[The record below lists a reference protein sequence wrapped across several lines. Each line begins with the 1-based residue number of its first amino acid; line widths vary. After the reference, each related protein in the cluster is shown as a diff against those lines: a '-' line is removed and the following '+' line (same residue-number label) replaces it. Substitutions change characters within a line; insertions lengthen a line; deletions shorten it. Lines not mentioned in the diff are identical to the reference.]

1 MTNQQISRIVAGN
14 DFSMEITVLAPEYE
28 IDNTQW
34 IDFDITSCNNIAVN
48 LICVKDQVVIPLDW
62 HIKEDTTNVIIADV
76 KGKYLHSKTVY
87 ALEITGVDAEGRSWR
102 YKNKQVFSI
111 VDATSQA
118 ALAPSLMA
126 DPLELNATVCLAVKV
141 MPIEVE
147 GPQGPQ
153 GEKGEDGII
162 GMDGPQGPQGVQGA
176 KGQDGII
183 GRDGAQG
190 TQGDRGVDG
199 VQGPQGER
207 GADGAVSFDELT
219 PEQIEELRGPQGDK
233 GSKGDQGELGPQGET
248 GETGPQGVTG
258 SRGPQGNKGE
268 IGETGPQGSQGKQG
282 QKGDRGDQGYQGDIG
297 PMGPQGKQGQKGAQG
312 DQGEQGDIGPR
323 GRDGET
329 GPIGPQ
335 GDQGEQ
341 GPIGRQG
348 NRGYQGD
355 EGPQGQDGPQGKT
368 GKIGPQ
374 GEQGDIGDVGPQGR
388 QGKAGPQGE
397 MGETGPDGPQGRTG
411 RQGMMGEQGDQGEQ
425 GPQGETG
432 VQGPQGDIGD
442 TGPIGL
448 TGVQGPQGDIGQQ
461 GDIGETGPQGEQGE
475 IGYQGDQGEQGPQ
488 GQRGPQGN
496 QGDQGDHVYVISVDT
511 EEDPNYAEVTMTFN
525 DGFQGQFAVRHG
537 HQGNQGNTGPQGP
550 MGQQGEGWI
559 FGTEISGSAVYHYI
573 NVTDRDPAIGTLY
586 LNTNTKE
593 CYQFIG
599 RTSDEVAS
607 HPNTQTWLWSGQI
620 IGQQGNQGQRGNGIS
635 STTQI
640 SEPTIDLQTGQVVNH
655 YAVIYNNGDMDYF
668 DVKDGMQGPQGVQ
681 GPANGPQGV
690 QGSKGDIG
698 PQGNQG
704 KQGIKGAQGPK
715 GEIGDTGLQGSKGD
729 IGPQGDQGDTGAQGP
744 QGEKGQDGIIGQ
756 DGVQGP
762 QGAQG
767 DQGDTGVQG
776 PQGEKGQDGI
786 IGQDGAQGPQGAKG
800 EIGPQGPAGDGANA
814 EDFWFVES
822 DLSQNLR
829 FNDENLYIPFLK
841 IFHYTPEN
849 GVEDVTLTEAMMGYD
864 PDRPTDTSSFNT
876 WLSTNYGVRLSTIP
890 QNVWGY
896 ARGGQVRSDITLFVD
911 NSVVGGATMDVNA
924 ATLQITDV
932 STNNVLYRR
941 SFNKSDWAMNI
952 VNPDA
957 IDVVKLD
964 VVEELPETLEQDHI
978 YMVAPPLEF
987 KTINNESIIGT
998 GDIQI
1003 SSGTQGPQGAK
1014 GDTGPQGPQGEKG
1027 QDGINGQDGVQGPQG
1042 NTGVQGPQGEIG
1054 PQGPAGESASGGN
1067 QVQSDWA
1074 QTDTT
1079 AVDYI
1084 KNKPTELEDYI
1095 IEAYYSSDKKLYIN
1109 LCTSKPD
1116 GTIYQPGKTYSLTRM
1131 YNDISNNKNM
1141 FLNVYVNNSLI
1152 PGATF
1157 TDAFTRSGRD
1167 HYLQLPVTINNVTID
1182 EGSQIQF
1189 NICRSNPWTMDP
1201 HKVIS
1206 VSCTSPKI
1214 VTSTTNGLKVETTI
1228 PATPDS
1234 NTLYIDSTN
1243 QEIYYGS
1250 GLVANV
1256 GGSGG
1261 SSTPSGFVQVTNTSD
1276 STKKGLVNSLTTAY
1290 DTNIGNHAVIEG
1302 AGLAG
1307 AVNLNIVASGNYSHA
1322 EGYVTSATGNY
1333 SHAEGQTTI
1342 ATGNCSHTEG
1352 YGTYAASPYSHAEG
1366 FNAHALSDYAH
1377 AEGSHTITSNDAE
1390 HACGQYNY
1398 SQMDDGGGTAYTIFS
1413 VGNGAHDTTND
1424 EDIRHN
1430 AFEVRKNGD
1439 IHIVDTY
1446 AQEYDENTG
1455 DPLYADEHMPTFI
1468 LQDEMV
1474 RSQTNSGLK
1483 LAIVTDFPDVALGET
1498 YDVNTLYFVINENAI
1513 YIGDQKIIQGTT

>member
-190 TQGDRGVDG
+190 PQGERGADG
-199 VQGPQGER
+199 PQGPQGER
-207 GADGAVSFDELT
+207 GADGAVSFNELT
-219 PEQIEELRGPQGDK
+219 PEQIEELRGPQGEK
-233 GSKGDQGELGPQGET
+233 GSKGDQGELGPQGEV
-248 GETGPQGVTG
+248 GSEGPQGATG

-268 IGETGPQGSQGKQG
+268 MGETGPQGSQGKQG

-297 PMGPQGKQGQKGAQG
+297 PIGPQGKQGQKGAQG

-335 GDQGEQ
+335 GEQGDQG
-341 GPIGRQG
+341 PMGRQG

-374 GEQGDIGDVGPQGR
+374 GEQGDIGDAGPQGR

-448 TGVQGPQGDIGQQ
+448 MGVQGPQGDIGQQ

-475 IGYQGDQGEQGPQ
+475 IGQQGDQGEQGPQ
-488 GQRGPQGN
+488 GQSGPQGN
-496 QGDQGDHVYVISVDT
+496 QGDKGDYTYVISVDT

-550 MGQQGEGWI
+550 IGQQGEGWI
-559 FGTEISGSAVYHYI
+559 FGTEISGSAVYHYV

-762 QGAQG
+762 QGDRGLDGA
-767 DQGDTGVQG
+767 QG

-800 EIGPQGPAGDGANA
+800 DIGPQGPAGDGANA

-849 GVEDVTLTEAMMGYD
+849 GVEDVTLTEVMMGYN
-864 PDRPTDTSSFNT
+864 PDRPTDSSSFNT

-941 SFNKSDWAMNI
+941 SFNKSDWTMNI

-978 YMVAPPLEF
+978 YMVAPPIEL
-987 KTINNESIIGT
+987 KTINNESIVGT
-998 GDIQI
+998 GNITI
-1003 SSGTQGPQGAK
+1003 NGGE
-1014 GDTGPQGPQGEKG
+1014 TGPQGEIGLTGPQGTQGAKG

-1042 NTGVQGPQGEIG
+1042 NTGAQG
-1054 PQGPAGESASGGN
+1054 PQGPAGEAGGASTNYQVNIIWQRWTHLQGGPDAIRFNTVEVWDTSTHTKVYSASP
-1067 QVQSDWA
+1067 S
-1074 QTDTT
+1074 
-1079 AVDYI
+1079 
-1084 KNKPTELEDYI
+1084 
-1095 IEAYYSSDKKLYIN
+1095 
-1109 LCTSKPD
+1109 
-1116 GTIYQPGKTYSLTRM
+1116 TYSKTLNTIFTEIR
-1131 YNDISNNKNM
+1131 NQFGIRCNLSIDDISLSPSN
-1141 FLNVYVNNSLI
+1141 LS
-1152 PGATF
+1152 F
-1157 TDAFTRSGRD
+1157 TQQSNY
-1167 HYLQLPVTINNVTID
+1167 YLMTLPQTINNIKYGNGSVMHFDFYIQD
-1182 EGSQIQF
+1182 SNYELVYRCGDLIIPLLEGGNS
-1189 NICRSNPWTMDP
+1189 S
-1201 HKVIS
+1201 
-1206 VSCTSPKI
+1206 
-1214 VTSTTNGLKVETTI
+1214 VTSSTNDLKIETTI

-1390 HACGQYNY
+1390 HACGQYNH

-1455 DPLYADEHMPTFI
+1455 DPIYTDEHMPTFI